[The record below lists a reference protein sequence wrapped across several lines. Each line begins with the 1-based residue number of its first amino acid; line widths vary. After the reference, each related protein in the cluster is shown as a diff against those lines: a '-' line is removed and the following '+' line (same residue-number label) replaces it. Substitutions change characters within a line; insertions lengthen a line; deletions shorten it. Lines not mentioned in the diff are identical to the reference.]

1 MPKSSTILAATAA
14 ALTAAVAVSWKMGNL
29 WTLCGGG
36 GGGGGA
42 AAANANNE
50 CPASDG
56 NRPLQ
61 NSAFVFVKPHANTA
75 PTQALVRTKLQAA
88 GLAILAETDVTGEDI
103 DAKKLIDQHYYAIA
117 SKATILPAAD
127 IPVPAEKFQAAF
139 HEEWETVVAEGRACN
154 AMEACA
160 AFGCDATELD
170 AAWNKANV
178 VKFGGGFYCGLVKKN
193 DQAVYVF
200 NAFFMTMREKFVGAG
215 TSIHCY
221 EVAWDPAVLS
231 WAAFR
236 GQLLGP
242 TDPADG
248 PAGSIRNTILATWQE
263 LGLPAEPNKGDNGVH
278 ASASPFEGLAE
289 KTNWL
294 GASLADDAFGQALLA
309 AGLTEATLTA
319 WSVDPRV
326 HLPGDNDG
334 ENIMGSLFDALEDT
348 NADECLQKL
357 VEINAMN

>member
-36 GGGGGA
+36 A
-42 AAANANNE
+42 AAASNDA
-50 CPASDG
+50 CPASDQS
-56 NRPLQ
+56 RLQ
-61 NSAFVFVKPHANTA
+61 NSAFVFVKPHANTEH
-75 PTQALVRTKLQAA
+75 TQALVRTKLRAA
-88 GLAILAETDVTGEDI
+88 GLEILSETEVTGEDI

-117 SKATILPAAD
+117 SKATIVPAAD
-127 IPVPAEKFQAAF
+127 IPVPADKFREAF
-139 HEEWETVVAEGRACN
+139 HEEWDTVVADGRACN
-154 AMEACA
+154 ALEACA
-160 AFGCDATELD
+160 ALGCTATELD
-170 AAWNKANV
+170 EAWGNAKKV
-178 VKFGGGFYCGLVKKN
+178 VKFGGGFYCGLVEKN
-193 DQAVYVF
+193 DQALYVF

-231 WAAFR
+231 WAEFR
-236 GQLLGP
+236 GTLLGP

-248 PAGSIRNTILATWQE
+248 PDGSIRKTILETWQE
-263 LGLPAEPNKGDNGVH
+263 LGLTAAPNKGDNGVH

-294 GASLADDAFGQALLA
+294 GTALADDAFGKALLA
-309 AGLTEATLTA
+309 AGLTEETLTA

-326 HLPGDNDG
+326 HLPGEG
-334 ENIMGSLFDALEDT
+334 GMGSIFDALEDT